1 MVVRYEITAGDFS
14 HAGRASS
21 EVKKLLKQLGI
32 EPKTVKRVVVALFEA
47 EVNAAAHSY
56 GGSAVCSISP
66 EGIDITVA
74 DEGPGIPDL
83 DLAMTEGYST
93 AAEEIRELGYGAGMG
108 LPNILNN
115 TDELSID
122 TGENAG
128 TTVHMRIWF
137 SRKNKDGD
145 AEPEQELKQ
154 EPGRENQA

>member
-1 MVVRYEITAGDFS
+1 
-14 HAGRASS
+14 
-21 EVKKLLKQLGI
+21 
-32 EPKTVKRVVVALFEA
+32 
-47 EVNAAAHSY
+47 VNAAAHSY

-122 TGENAG
+122 TGENVG
-128 TTVHMRIWF
+128 TTVQMRIWF
-137 SRKNKDGD
+137 SGTRKEGG
-145 AEPEQELKQ
+145 AEPEQEPKQ
-154 EPGRENQA
+154 ELNREQEQETLK